1 MNNQIVKI
9 IVIFLLIASCNG
21 LKPMKDQD
29 PLFGEKKIDKKQQ
42 EVLDKKKIKLFIAE
56 DIINKEFNPTLKI
69 NLENIYDNSK
79 EKINLYNNI
88 GRYDYEGILAENS
101 KFKFSKIVNFN
112 QNEPKLI
119 FIENDLIFFDK
130 KGTLTRY
137 DEFNKKVWVL
147 NNYSKIEKKSKP
159 FLYLAN
165 NQDILIVADSIS
177 KFYAIDINNGNLIW
191 TKNNSSS
198 FNSEIKIH
206 QNKFFITDSQNILH
220 CFSIKDGKKLWSHE
234 TDNILIKSS
243 KKLSI
248 VIDKEVVY
256 FNNSIGD
263 IRAISHENGSLI
275 WQLTT
280 LNNDVYAESLSLK
293 SSDLVLDNQSIYF
306 SNNRNEFYSID
317 VNSGTIRWKQ
327 KINSSIRPTI
337 IGNTIITITQNG
349 FLIIIDKISG
359 NIVRITDIFEF
370 IKEKKRKEI
379 SPVGFIVGSKYIYAT
394 ISNGRIV
401 IINITSGKYEKIIKI
416 DGNKISK
423 PFVFKNNLFIV
434 KDSAIIQFD

>member
-1 MNNQIVKI
+1 MSKQIVKLI
-9 IVIFLLIASCNG
+9 IILLLVPSCN
-21 LKPMKDQD
+21 LKPLKDQT
-29 PLFGEKKIDKKQQ
+29 PLFGEKKIDKKKQ
-42 EVLDKKKIKLFIAE
+42 EVLNKKKVKLFISE
-56 DIINKEFNPTLKI
+56 DKINKEFNPTLQI
-69 NLENIYDNSK
+69 NLENIFDNSK
-79 EKINLYNNI
+79 EKINLSNNI
-88 GRYDYEGILAENS
+88 GSYAYKSILTKKN
-101 KFKFSKIVNFN
+101 KFKFSKINNFN

-137 DEFNKKVWVL
+137 NEFNKKVWTF

-191 TKNNSSS
+191 SKNNSSS
-198 FNSEIKIH
+198 FNSEIKIYK
-206 QNKFFITDSQNILH
+206 NYFFITDNQNILH
-220 CFSIKDGKKLWSHE
+220 CFSVKDGKELWSHK

-248 VIDKEVVY
+248 VIDNEIVY

-263 IRAISHENGSLI
+263 IRAVNLKNGSLI
-275 WQLTT
+275 WQLPT

-293 SSDLVLDNQSIYF
+293 SSDLVLDNKSIYF
-306 SNNRNEFYSID
+306 SNNRNAFYAID
-317 VNSGTIRWKQ
+317 VNSGTIRWEQ

-359 NIVRITDIFEF
+359 NIVRVTDIFQF
-370 IKEKKRKEI
+370 FKEKKRKELF
-379 SPVGFIVGSKYIYAT
+379 PVGFIVGSKNIYVT
-394 ISNGRIV
+394 ISNGRML
-401 IINITSGKYEKIIKI
+401 IIDIKNGKYEKIIKI
-416 DGNKISK
+416 DGKKISK
-423 PFVFKNNLFIV
+423 PFIAKNDLFIV

>member
-9 IVIFLLIASCNG
+9 IVIFLLIASCD
-21 LKPMKDQD
+21 LKPMKDQT

-42 EVLDKKKIKLFIAE
+42 EVLNKKKIKLFIPE
-56 DIINKEFNPTLKI
+56 NKINKEFNPTLQI
-69 NLENIYDNSK
+69 SLENIYDNSK
-79 EKINLYNNI
+79 EKINSYNNI
-88 GRYDYEGILAENS
+88 GRYDYEGILEKKN

-137 DEFNKKVWVL
+137 DEFNKKVWAL

-165 NQDILIVADSIS
+165 NKDILIVADSIS

-263 IRAISHENGSLI
+263 IRAVSLENGSLI
-275 WQLTT
+275 WQLPT

-293 SSDLVLDNQSIYF
+293 SSDLVLDNKSIYF

-434 KDSAIIQFD
+434 KDNAIIQFD

>member
-1 MNNQIVKI
+1 MKKNQ
-9 IVIFLLIASCNG
+9 S
-21 LKPMKDQD
+21 
-29 PLFGEKKIDKKQQ
+29 LFYIC
-42 EVLDKKKIKLFIAE
+42 
-56 DIINKEFNPTLKI
+56 
-69 NLENIYDNSK
+69 
-79 EKINLYNNI
+79 
-88 GRYDYEGILAENS
+88 
-101 KFKFSKIVNFN
+101 
-112 QNEPKLI
+112 
-119 FIENDLIFFDK
+119 
-130 KGTLTRY
+130 
-137 DEFNKKVWVL
+137 
-147 NNYSKIEKKSKP
+147 
-159 FLYLAN
+159 AN
-165 NQDILIVADSIS
+165 NKDILIVADSIS

-293 SSDLVLDNQSIYF
+293 SSDLVLDNKSIYF

-401 IINITSGKYEKIIKI
+401 IINIDKWKI
-416 DGNKISK
+416 
-423 PFVFKNNLFIV
+423 
-434 KDSAIIQFD
+434 